1 VVREIVGVARTVKGR
16 PDELQDR
23 IQVYV
28 PVAQRPLD
36 DMYVLVR
43 PSVGDAESLVPS
55 VRAAIGRIDKEQL
68 VSVRDVMTLDDVASV
83 ATARHRFRAVLVTM
97 FAGLAMV
104 LAMVGVFGILAFAVQ
119 QHARDFGVRRALGAT
134 TGDVLRLVAGS
145 AIRVIGTGAVI
156 GLVLST
162 IWGRL
167 LATMLFGVRPLD
179 PMTFASVLIVVVLT
193 AVLSA
198 AAPAWRATR
207 IDPAAALR
215 GE

>member
-1 VVREIVGVARTVKGR
+1 
-16 PDELQDR
+16 
-23 IQVYV
+23 
-28 PVAQRPLD
+28 
-36 DMYVLVR
+36 MYVLVR
-43 PSVGDAESLVPS
+43 PVGDAESLVPS

-68 VSVRDVMTLDDVASV
+68 VSVRDAMTLDDVASV

-119 QHARDFGVRRALGAT
+119 QHARDFQVRRALDAT

-145 AIRVIGTGAVI
+145 AIRVIGAGAVI

-167 LATMLFGVRPLD
+167 LATMLFGVQPLD
-179 PMTFASVLIVVVLT
+179 PMTFGSVLIVVVLT
-193 AVLSA
+193 AALSA
-198 AAPAWRATR
+198 AAPAWQAAR
-207 IDPAAALR
+207 IDPVTALR
-215 GE
+215 AD